1 MATLFKVE
9 LEIIKFL
16 SKIYF
21 NCSKIGGA
29 ISSSINKKKIEMS
42 IDMEEALIYHY
53 NPDCY
58 EPEKGLMNDTN
69 ILKYKTLL
77 NNFIDSYKLSKWFL

>member
-16 SKIYF
+16 TKIYF
-21 NCSKIGGA
+21 NCSKVGGA
-29 ISSSINKKKIEMS
+29 ISRSINKKQIEMS
-42 IDMEEALIYHY
+42 IDVEEALIYHY
-53 NPDCY
+53 KLDCD
-58 EPEKGLMNDTN
+58 EPEKDLMNDTN

-77 NNFIDSYKLSKWFL
+77 NNFIESYKLSMWLL

>member
-1 MATLFKVE
+1 MAILFKLE
-9 LEIIKFL
+9 LDVIKYL
-16 SKIYF
+16 TEIYF
-21 NCSKIGGA
+21 DCSKIIGA
-29 ISSSINKKKIEMS
+29 ISSPNHEKQIEMS

-53 NPDCY
+53 NPDCD

-77 NNFIDSYKLSKWFL
+77 NNFIESYKLSKWFL